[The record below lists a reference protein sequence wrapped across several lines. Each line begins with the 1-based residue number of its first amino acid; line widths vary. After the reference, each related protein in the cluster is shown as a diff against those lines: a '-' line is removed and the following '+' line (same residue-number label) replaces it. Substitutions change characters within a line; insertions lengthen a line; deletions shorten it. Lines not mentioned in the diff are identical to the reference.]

1 MTQDLRWIQRLEN
14 YSKAL
19 KQLEKNVNL
28 YRERELS
35 DLEKQGFIRAF
46 EYTFELAW
54 NLLRDYLTFQGIQ
67 DIYGSRDAIKTA
79 FKFNLIENGEVWM
92 QMLLARNL
100 TSHTYNENLV
110 DKLIKEI
117 INTYIEEFSNLY
129 SKFSTIKDTH

>member
-1 MTQDLRWIQRLEN
+1 MTQDIRWIQRFEN

-19 KQLEKNVNL
+19 KQLEKAVNL

-35 DLEKQGFIRAF
+35 DLEKQGFIQAF
-46 EYTFELAW
+46 EFTFELAW

-79 FKFNLIENGEVWM
+79 FKYNLIENGEVWM

-100 TSHTYNENLV
+100 TLHTYNENLV
-110 DKLIKEI
+110 DTLIKEI
-117 INTYIEEFSNLY
+117 ASAYIEEFSNLY
-129 SKFSTIKDTH
+129 SKFIIIKDTQ